1 MAQQKFTE
9 EQVLSAVKSNK
20 QIFDPRIIDDNT
32 GSKVL
37 WTSESVDLAVKG
49 LTEGYKLRDNPFL
62 KTVRNAKLRKA
73 NIPFRYSEDEL
84 IVLAECMQDK
94 LFYGNNFGKLKD
106 GAKGWVNI
114 TLRDYQENLLNMYT
128 NNRWNL
134 IMFPRQSG
142 KTVTTIIE
150 IAHFLTF
157 NTDKDCVVIAQ
168 SDKVVNEILAK
179 LKEFFNGL
187 PFFLQPGF
195 VSFNAKGFVLENG
208 CRLSIGIASES
219 VVQGFS
225 LDLVYIDEAA
235 YIKSSMWGKFWTNIY
250 PTLINNPESR
260 CIITSTPNGRN
271 HFYELWQAAI
281 LKMNRFVTYRIYWQD
296 VPGRDEQFRLD
307 TIANIG
313 EVGWLMGFECSFDTQ
328 LKSVFGPKA
337 QTVLRELQRAH
348 ENAWD
353 PTNYFI
359 GEKYGINFVS
369 QECCKY
375 SIRDDFFLLTIDIGE
390 GLGQDYSVLK
400 IKKIDW
406 NIDKKR
412 LEYTTVG
419 VLRNNEIGVDDF
431 AETVAE
437 IITFFDSKK
446 IKVVVENNTY
456 GGEFFQS
463 IKNLR
468 NNERKYSKLDMNLFA
483 KFYRT
488 SKKDFEYGIRWN
500 DKNKALGVKSFVT
513 LTTNG
518 IFNEWNPLSIEE
530 YMNFGRTATGTYKAS
545 YGHDDTVMPDV
556 TAAYFVKSKN
566 LYSKQFLDYVET
578 ELRFK
583 YDDERTEIKAAK
595 EAARKKEEGKH
606 HWRGF
611 TERDSSENLKNQEDV
626 VLMEDDILF
635 I

>member
-114 TLRDYQENLLNMYT
+114 TLRDYQENLLNMYSA
-128 NNRWNL
+128 NRWNL

-406 NIDKKR
+406 NTDKKR

-468 NNERKYSKLDMNLFA
+468 NNEKKYAKLDMSLFA

-583 YDDERTEIKAAK
+583 YDDERIEIKAAK

-611 TERDSSENLKNQEDV
+611 TERDSAETLKNQEDI

>member
-114 TLRDYQENLLNMYT
+114 TLRDYQENLLNMYSA
-128 NNRWNL
+128 NRWNL

-337 QTVLRELQRAH
+337 QTILRELQRAH

-583 YDDERTEIKAAK
+583 YDDERIEIKAAK

>member
-337 QTVLRELQRAH
+337 QTILRELQRAH

-583 YDDERTEIKAAK
+583 YDDERIEIKAAK

>member
-337 QTVLRELQRAH
+337 QTILRELQRAH

-375 SIRDDFFLLTIDIGE
+375 TIRDDFFLLTIDIGE

>member
-114 TLRDYQENLLNMYT
+114 TLRDYQENLLNMYSA
-128 NNRWNL
+128 NRWNL

-583 YDDERTEIKAAK
+583 YDDERIEIKAAK

-611 TERDSSENLKNQEDV
+611 TERNSSENLKNQEDV